1 MSLKTKVVTRVR
13 QQLNLAKLV
22 KFTLLAQ
29 PKKFLMLNGLKT
41 IQIIWQR
48 LQQSFRLMVGVPDY
62 ARYCQHMREHHPD
75 LTPMDEKTFYRYC
88 VDARYPSATNGMKRC
103 PC

>member
-1 MSLKTKVVTRVR
+1 MDL
-13 QQLNLAKLV
+13 KLV
-22 KFTLLAQ
+22 FKGKSVIVKIIKFTLMSQKHLLLT
-29 PKKFLMLNGLKT
+29 PKNWSKIAVL
-41 IQIIWQR
+41 WQR

-62 ARYCQHMREHHPD
+62 QNYVEHMAKHHPD

-88 VDARYPSATNGMKRC
+88 VDARYPSAANGMKKC

>member
-1 MSLKTKVVTRVR
+1 MILKDQIR
-13 QQLNLAKLV
+13 QKLALGKII
-22 KFTLLAQ
+22 KFTVLAQ
-29 PKKFLMLNGLKT
+29 PKKFLMLNGIKT

-62 ARYCQHMREHHPD
+62 QTYLAHMAKHHPD
-75 LTPMDEKTFYRYC
+75 LEAMDSKTFYRHC
-88 VDARYPSATNGMKRC
+88 VDARYPSAANGMKKC

>member
-1 MSLKTKVVTRVR
+1 MSLKEQIR
-13 QQLNLAKLV
+13 QKLALGKII
-22 KFTLLAQ
+22 KFTVLAQ
-29 PKKFLMLNGLKT
+29 PKKLLMLNGIKT

-62 ARYCQHMREHHPD
+62 QTYLEHMKKNHAD
-75 LTPMDEKTFYRYC
+75 LVPMDAKTFYRHC
-88 VDARYPSATNGMKRC
+88 IDARYASSGSNVKKC

>member
-1 MSLKTKVVTRVR
+1 MSLKDSIR
-13 QQLNLAKLV
+13 QKLALGKII
-22 KFTLLAQ
+22 KFTVLAQ
-29 PKKFLMLNGLKT
+29 PKKFLLLNGIKT

-62 ARYCQHMREHHPD
+62 QTYLQHMAKHHAD
-75 LTPMDEKTFYRYC
+75 LVPMDEKTFYRYC
-88 VDARYPSATNGMKRC
+88 VDARYPSAGGGLKRC